1 MISRWKFTS
10 FFFWI
15 VVLWYFVLFFFH
27 TVFFLQLFFSRL
39 WAEKN
44 LFNFL
49 YRKFPLSFKE
59 YLLGERC

>member
-15 VVLWYFVLFFFH
+15 VVLWYFVL
-27 TVFFLQLFFSRL
+27 FLQLFFSRL

>member
-1 MISRWKFTS
+1 MISRWKFTF

-15 VVLWYFVLFFFH
+15 VVLWYF
-27 TVFFLQLFFSRL
+27 VFFLQLFFSRL

>member
-15 VVLWYFVLFFFH
+15 VVLWYFVLF
-27 TVFFLQLFFSRL
+27 LQLFFSRL
-39 WAEKN
+39 WVEKN

>member
-15 VVLWYFVLFFFH
+15 VVLWYFVLFF
-27 TVFFLQLFFSRL
+27 QLFFSRL
-39 WAEKN
+39 WVEKN

>member
-1 MISRWKFTS
+1 MISRWKFTF

-15 VVLWYFVLFFFH
+15 VVLWYFVL
-27 TVFFLQLFFSRL
+27 FLQLFFSRL